1 MKKTFWLQIDASR
14 RGALYFDRK
23 YGRGNSNYNSE
34 KPEDFFDIQSF
45 ITGDPSPYIN
55 PRRNSYEHGYKN
67 PISGASISFW
77 DIFASFLII

>member
-1 MKKTFWLQIDASR
+1 MHPIMAFIGNLGYVIISII
-14 RGALYFDRK
+14 GGYFTIK
-23 YGRGNSNYNSE
+23 GKIEIG
-34 KPEDFFDIQSF
+34 DIQSF